1 MEDEPQFREC
11 APHQLVDSGTAG
23 QARDGLVEPQVRG
36 AHVKPL
42 AGRRIGLGGVD
53 GIADGLPG
61 RRVGRASQPGGAAL
75 DQASQRVVLK
85 SWTRRMNKDEAH
97 LGRTVAVSEAEKTK
111 YVLVDDKNGRRR
123 AAPVHACCP
132 AEAVNR
138 TP

>member
-1 MEDEPQFREC
+1 MEPRVG
-11 APHQLVDSGTAG
+11 AHWPPRSASLVSLRIRHRDP
-23 QARDGLVEPQVRG
+23 DGLR
-36 AHVKPL
+36 
-42 AGRRIGLGGVD
+42 
-53 GIADGLPG
+53 
-61 RRVGRASQPGGAAL
+61 RASLMRRNARLAPDAHG
-75 DQASQRVVLK
+75 RVLK

-111 YVLVDDKNGRRR
+111 YVLVDGKNGRRR